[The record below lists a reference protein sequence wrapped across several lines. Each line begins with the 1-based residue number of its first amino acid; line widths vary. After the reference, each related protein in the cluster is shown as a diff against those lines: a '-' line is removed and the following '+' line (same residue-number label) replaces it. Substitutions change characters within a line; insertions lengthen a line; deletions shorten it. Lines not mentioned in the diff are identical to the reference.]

1 MKKPT
6 PGGLERLCLGFQF
19 REDAGFKTFAMSG
32 TEPKVAS
39 LLASAETEEEA
50 MWLALA
56 AITLALAIGF
66 SVLVLAGQRVE
77 Y

>member
-1 MKKPT
+1 
-6 PGGLERLCLGFQF
+6 
-19 REDAGFKTFAMSG
+19 MSG
-32 TEPKVAS
+32 TERKGRS
-39 LLASAETEEEA
+39 LCGSAKTGEEA

-66 SVLVLAGQRVE
+66 SVLALAVQRVD